1 MSPFAWQSNKAI
13 LFLCV
18 LSHFSRVQL
27 FVTAWTV
34 AHQAHLSMGFSRQE
48 YLSGLPFPTLG
59 DLPHQGL
66 SSRLLHT
73 SCIGRQT
80 LYHWHHL
87 LICEKQEK
95 CCRLL
100 LYRVNEDSLRVLCRI
115 IPYLEGA
122 DEGREGVR
130 RRPGQGGNKVQVTL

>member
-13 LFLCV
+13 LLLCV
-18 LSHFSRVQL
+18 LSHFSRVRL
-27 FVTAWTV
+27 FVTLWTV
-34 AHQAHLSMGFSRQE
+34 ARQAPLSMGFSRQE
-48 YLSGLPFPTLG
+48 HLSELPFPTLG

-66 SSRLLHT
+66 NSHLLHI
-73 SCIGRQT
+73 SCIGGQI

-95 CCRLL
+95 CCWLL
-100 LYRVNEDSLRVLCRI
+100 LCRVNEDSLRVLFRVT
-115 IPYLEGA
+115 PYLEGA

-130 RRPGQGGNKVQVTL
+130 

>member
-18 LSHFSRVQL
+18 LSHFSCVRL
-27 FVTAWTV
+27 FVTLWTV
-34 AHQAHLSMGFSRQE
+34 AHQAPLSMGFSRQE

-66 SSRLLHT
+66 NSRLLHI
-73 SCIGRQT
+73 SCIGRQI

-95 CCRLL
+95 GCRLL
-100 LYRVNEDSLRVLCRI
+100 LYQVNEDSLRVLCRVT
-115 IPYLEGA
+115 PHLEGA
-122 DEGREGVR
+122 YEGREGVR
-130 RRPGQGGNKVQVTL
+130 